1 MEEKEELQKK
11 IIAYR
16 VLESKLN
23 SFVKQRDI
31 LLSKLVEI
39 QNTLTSIE
47 EIKKRKD
54 EILFPLGSETFMRGR
69 IVSKNKIIVGIGA
82 NIALEKS
89 IEDAKKILE
98 KRKLEIETN
107 LNEIQKSILNI
118 SSQLEK
124 LGPEITKLAER
135 LK

>member
-1 MEEKEELQKK
+1 MKEKEELQKK

-69 IVSKNKIIVGIGA
+69 IVSENKIIVGIGA
-82 NIALEKS
+82 NIALEKTM
-89 IEDAKKILE
+89 EDAKKILE